1 MKNGDW
7 VTTNVIIK
15 REMKYERFDFLDSLI
30 PISFSR
36 SAEIELEMTFKLNC
50 FGDILKGFE
59 GFGKNQGS
67 SSF

>member
-7 VTTNVIIK
+7 VTTNVTIR

-30 PISFSR
+30 PISFNR

-50 FGDILKGFE
+50 FGDFLKGFE
-59 GFGKNQGS
+59 GFGEKQGS
-67 SSF
+67 SNF